1 VARAYILVEYLAGG
15 FALPEPIDHTLVLLR
30 EIRGAVAELESKV
43 DRNHEDLTKRIE
55 TLRRAW
61 YGESVL
67 GRYAAAEVEGRLA
80 EIENRLTAL
89 EQSE

>member
-1 VARAYILVEYLAGG
+1 MA
-15 FALPEPIDHTLVLLR
+15 EPIDHTLVLLR
-30 EIRGAVAELESKV
+30 EIRSAVTALDNKV
-43 DRNHEDLTKRIE
+43 DRIHADLDGKIDQNHEDLTKRIE

-67 GRYAAAEVEGRLA
+67 GRYAAAEVEGRLT

-89 EQSE
+89 ELRE